1 MLKDSTYAAWYKT
14 PLDQGTGIV
23 HVADGQIWGCDSLMT
38 YHGACK
44 VDGDRFTATV
54 STKRHTDGRAT
65 VFGVDDELTLD
76 IEGNCPGK
84 VATYTA
90 TAVQVPGMILQGRSF
105 SRNSSRPHVNEPGR
119 YRRSTPTSSQSCRS
133 ARAERGSKRAS
144 TAEVPVCL

>member
-1 MLKDSTYAAWYKT
+1 MLKDGTYAAWYKT

-23 HVADGQIWGCDSLMT
+23 HIADGQIWGCDSLMT
-38 YHGACK
+38 YHGSCK

-90 TAVQVPGMILQGRSF
+90 TAAQAPEMILQGTLILTEQQAPAPERPRQIPPFNPDKLPKLPKRS
-105 SRNSSRPHVNEPGR
+105 R
-119 YRRSTPTSSQSCRS
+119 
-133 ARAERGSKRAS
+133 
-144 TAEVPVCL
+144 